1 MAWTDGLDRVLSHW
15 KIRSLGTE
23 KNGDTWQMIYLKLVS
38 LAAKVGSSGYIHIT
52 PSLPFSDKALAMELG
67 KHIIT
72 VRKALA
78 VLENYGLLERIS
90 GGFLRVTMPEFLPKD
105 EPQEENTPVHP
116 VSATAP
122 KRAAEPPAQKE
133 EQLALCPPQPQQAAQ
148 EPPQTAQETQTE
160 ETEAN
165 HEEEVDKD
173 MPFDLQQSEL
183 ESSMKLFA
191 EVEQIA
197 KSVGLPCNEYCL
209 AQACMK
215 ARQYG
220 MEKFRKAAEATAR
233 IQSPNWNYFNAV
245 IQGTGR
251 RPDTVN
257 MRQVYGAPNADPP
270 GKWYKPGMEEPGE
283 SITDD
288 IDVNDPRYIAWL
300 EQEKERERQYKEQL
314 KEEAERRAP
323 EFEKKKQERIARL
336 KAKGVF

>member
-78 VLENYGLLERIS
+78 VLESYGLLERIS
-90 GGFLRVTMPEFLPKD
+90 GGFLRVTMPELLPK
-105 EPQEENTPVHP
+105 EAPQEEDAPAQAAP
-116 VSATAP
+116 AAAP
-122 KRAAEPPAQKE
+122 KSAAEPPAQKE
-133 EQLALCPPQPQQAAQ
+133 EQLPICQPQPQQTAP
-148 EPPQTAQETQTE
+148 EPPPAAQETQPE
-160 ETEAN
+160 ETDIN
-165 HEEEVDKD
+165 NEEKVDKD

-183 ESSMKLFA
+183 EESMKLFS

-197 KSVGLPCNEYCL
+197 QSAGLPCNEYSIS
-209 AQACMK
+209 QACMK
-215 ARQYG
+215 ARTYG
-220 MEKFRKAAEATAR
+220 MEKFRQAAEATAR
-233 IQSPNWNYFNAV
+233 IQRPNWNYFNAV
-245 IQGTGR
+245 ILGTGR

-257 MRQVYGAPNADPP
+257 MRQVYGAPSAEPP

-283 SITDD
+283 SITDC
-288 IDVNDPRYIAWL
+288 IDTTDPKVIA
-300 EQEKERERQYKEQL
+300 RM
-314 KEEAERRAP
+314 KEEEDFLAANRARMKAEEEKRDVELRKKAEERARNLSWNR
-323 EFEKKKQERIARL
+323 K
-336 KAKGVF
+336 

>member
-38 LAAKVGSSGYIHIT
+38 LAAKVGSGGYIHIT

-78 VLENYGLLERIS
+78 VLESYGLLERIS
-90 GGFLRVTMPEFLPKD
+90 GGFLRVTMPELLPKD
-105 EPQEENTPVHP
+105 EPEEERESVQPTP
-116 VSATAP
+116 AAAP
-122 KRAAEPPAQKE
+122 KSAAVPPAKKE
-133 EQLALCPPQPQQAAQ
+133 EQLAACQPQPR
-148 EPPQTAQETQTE
+148 QTAPEPLQAVQETQQE
-160 ETEAN
+160 ETDIN
-165 HEEEVDKD
+165 NEEKVDKD

-183 ESSMKLFA
+183 EASMKLFD

-197 KSVGLPCNEYCL
+197 KSAGLPCNEYSIS
-209 AQACMK
+209 QACMK
-215 ARQYG
+215 ARTYG
-220 MEKFRKAAEATAR
+220 MEKFRQAAEATAR
-233 IQSPNWNYFNAV
+233 IQRPNWNYFNAV
-245 IQGTGR
+245 ILGTGR

>member
-72 VRKALA
+72 VRKALS

-105 EPQEENTPVHP
+105 EPQEENAPV
-116 VSATAP
+116 
-122 KRAAEPPAQKE
+122 Q
-133 EQLALCPPQPQQAAQ
+133 PQPRQEAQ
-148 EPPQTAQETQTE
+148 EPPRTAQETQTE
-160 ETEAN
+160 ETDVN
-165 HEEEVDKD
+165 NEEKVDKD
-173 MPFDLQQSEL
+173 MPFDLQQSDL
-183 ESSMKLFA
+183 ESSIKLFG

-197 KSVGLPCNEYCL
+197 KSVGLPCNEFCL
-209 AQACMK
+209 SQACMK
-215 ARQYG
+215 ARTYG
-220 MEKFRKAAEATAR
+220 MEKFRQAAEATAR
-233 IQSPNWNYFNAV
+233 IQRPNWNYFNAV

-283 SITDD
+283 SITDC
-288 IDVNDPRYIAWL
+288 IDTTNPKVIA
-300 EQEKERERQYKEQL
+300 RM
-314 KEEAERRAP
+314 KEEEEFLAANRARMKAEEEKRDVELRKKAEERARNLSWN
-323 EFEKKKQERIARL
+323 KK
-336 KAKGVF
+336 

>member
-1 MAWTDGLDRVLSHW
+1 MAWTDGLDRVLLHW

-38 LAAKVGSSGYIHIT
+38 LAAKVGSGGYIHIT

-90 GGFLRVTMPEFLPKD
+90 GGFLRVTMPELLPK
-105 EPQEENTPVHP
+105 EAPQEED
-116 VSATAP
+116 AP
-122 KRAAEPPAQKE
+122 AQAAPAVASKSAAEPPAQKE
-133 EQLALCPPQPQQAAQ
+133 EQLPICQPQPRQTAP
-148 EPPQTAQETQTE
+148 EPPPAAQETQPE
-160 ETEAN
+160 ETDAN

-183 ESSMKLFA
+183 EESMKLFA

-197 KSVGLPCNEYCL
+197 MSAGLPCNEFCL
-209 AQACMK
+209 SQACMK
-215 ARQYG
+215 ARTYG
-220 MEKFRKAAEATAR
+220 MEKFRQAAEATAR
-233 IQSPNWNYFNAV
+233 IQRPNWNYFNAV
-245 IQGTGR
+245 ILGTGR

-257 MRQVYGAPNADPP
+257 MRQVYGAPSADPP

-283 SITDD
+283 SITDC
-288 IDVNDPRYIAWL
+288 IDTTDPKVIA
-300 EQEKERERQYKEQL
+300 RM
-314 KEEAERRAP
+314 KEEEDFLAANRARMKAEEEKRDVELRKKAEERARNLSWNR
-323 EFEKKKQERIARL
+323 K
-336 KAKGVF
+336 

>member
-38 LAAKVGSSGYIHIT
+38 LAAKVGSGGYLHIT

-78 VLENYGLLERIS
+78 VLESYGLLERIS
-90 GGFLRVTMPEFLPKD
+90 GGFLRVTMPELLPK
-105 EPQEENTPVHP
+105 EAPQEEDAPAQAAP
-116 VSATAP
+116 AAAP
-122 KRAAEPPAQKE
+122 KSAAEPPAQKE
-133 EQLALCPPQPQQAAQ
+133 EQLPICQPQPKQTAPEPPQAAQ
-148 EPPQTAQETQTE
+148 ETQME
-160 ETEAN
+160 ETDIN
-165 HEEEVDKD
+165 NEEKVDKD

-183 ESSMKLFA
+183 EESMKLFA

-197 KSVGLPCNEYCL
+197 MSAGLPCNEFCL
-209 AQACMK
+209 SQACMK
-215 ARQYG
+215 ARTYG
-220 MEKFRKAAEATAR
+220 MEKFRQAAEATAR
-233 IQSPNWNYFNAV
+233 IQRPNWNYFNAV

-300 EQEKERERQYKEQL
+300 DQEKERERQYKEQL

-323 EFEKKKQERIARL
+323 EFEQKKQERIARL

>member
-1 MAWTDGLDRVLSHW
+1 MTWTDGLDQVLSHW

-90 GGFLRVTMPEFLPKD
+90 GGFLRITMPEFLPK
-105 EPQEENTPVHP
+105 EAPEEERKSAQPTPV
-116 VSATAP
+116 TAP

-133 EQLALCPPQPQQAAQ
+133 EQLAICPPQPQQTAP
-148 EPPQTAQETQTE
+148 EPTQAAQETQPE
-160 ETEAN
+160 ETAEN
-165 HEEEVDKD
+165 NEEKVDKD

-197 KSVGLPCNEYCL
+197 KSVGLPCNEFSIS
-209 AQACMK
+209 QACMK
-215 ARQYG
+215 ARTYG
-220 MEKFRKAAEATAR
+220 MEKFRQAAEATAR

-245 IQGTGR
+245 ILGTGR

-283 SITDD
+283 SITDC
-288 IDVNDPRYIAWL
+288 IDTTDPKVIA
-300 EQEKERERQYKEQL
+300 RM
-314 KEEAERRAP
+314 KEEEEFLAANRARMKAEEEKRDVELRKKAEERARNLP
-323 EFEKKKQERIARL
+323 WNKK
-336 KAKGVF
+336 

>member
-72 VRKALA
+72 VRKALS

-105 EPQEENTPVHP
+105 EPQEENAPVQP
-116 VSATAP
+116 VPATAP
-122 KRAAEPPAQKE
+122 KSAAEPPAQKE
-133 EQLALCPPQPQQAAQ
+133 EQLALYLPQPQQTAQ
-148 EPPQTAQETQTE
+148 EPPQAAQETQPE
-160 ETEAN
+160 ETGTN

-183 ESSMKLFA
+183 ESSIKLFG

-220 MEKFRKAAEATAR
+220 MEKFRQAAEATAR

-283 SITDD
+283 SITDC
-288 IDVNDPRYIAWL
+288 IDTTDPKVIA
-300 EQEKERERQYKEQL
+300 RM
-314 KEEAERRAP
+314 KEEEEFLAANRARMKEEEEKRDVELRKKAAERAKNLP
-323 EFEKKKQERIARL
+323 WNKK
-336 KAKGVF
+336 

>member
-38 LAAKVGSSGYIHIT
+38 LAAKVGSGGYIHIT

-78 VLENYGLLERIS
+78 VLESYGLLERIS
-90 GGFLRVTMPEFLPKD
+90 GGFLRVTMPELLPKD
-105 EPQEENTPVHP
+105 EPQEENAPVQP
-116 VSATAP
+116 VPTAAT
-122 KRAAEPPAQKE
+122 KSAAEPPAQKE
-133 EQLALCPPQPQQAAQ
+133 EQLALCPSQPQQAAQ
-148 EPPQTAQETQTE
+148 KPPQTAQETQPE
-160 ETEAN
+160 ETDAN

-183 ESSMKLFA
+183 EASMKLFD

-197 KSVGLPCNEYCL
+197 KSAGLPCNEYCL

-215 ARQYG
+215 ARTYG
-220 MEKFRKAAEATAR
+220 MEKFRQAAEATAR

-245 IQGTGR
+245 ILGTGR

-283 SITDD
+283 SITDC
-288 IDVNDPRYIAWL
+288 IDTTDPKVIA
-300 EQEKERERQYKEQL
+300 RM
-314 KEEAERRAP
+314 KEEEDFLAANRARMKAEEEKRDVELRKKAEERARNLSWN
-323 EFEKKKQERIARL
+323 KK
-336 KAKGVF
+336 

>member
-38 LAAKVGSSGYIHIT
+38 LAAKVGSGGYIHIT

-72 VRKALA
+72 VRKALT

-90 GGFLRVTMPEFLPKD
+90 GGFLRVTMPELLPKD
-105 EPQEENTPVHP
+105 EPEEERASAQPTPV
-116 VSATAP
+116 TAP
-122 KRAAEPPAQKE
+122 KSAADPPAQQEK
-133 EQLALCPPQPQQAAQ
+133 QLPICPPQPRQKAP
-148 EPPQTAQETQTE
+148 EPPPAAQETQME
-160 ETEAN
+160 ESDEN
-165 HEEEVDKD
+165 HKEEVDKD

-183 ESSMKLFA
+183 EASMKFFS

-197 KSVGLPCNEYCL
+197 KSVGLPCNEYSIS
-209 AQACMK
+209 QACMK
-215 ARQYG
+215 ARTYG
-220 MEKFRKAAEATAR
+220 MEKFRQAAEATAR
-233 IQSPNWNYFNAV
+233 IQRPNWNYFNAV

-257 MRQVYGAPNADPP
+257 IRQVYGAPNADPP

-283 SITDD
+283 SITDC
-288 IDVNDPRYIAWL
+288 IDTSNPKVIA
-300 EQEKERERQYKEQL
+300 RM
-314 KEEAERRAP
+314 KEEEEFLAANRARMKAE
-323 EFEKKKQERIARL
+323 EEKRDVELRKKAEEW
-336 KAKGVF
+336 AKNLSWNKK

>member
-1 MAWTDGLDRVLSHW
+1 
-15 KIRSLGTE
+15 
-23 KNGDTWQMIYLKLVS
+23 
-38 LAAKVGSSGYIHIT
+38 
-52 PSLPFSDKALAMELG
+52 
-67 KHIIT
+67 
-72 VRKALA
+72 
-78 VLENYGLLERIS
+78 
-90 GGFLRVTMPEFLPKD
+90 
-105 EPQEENTPVHP
+105 
-116 VSATAP
+116 
-122 KRAAEPPAQKE
+122 
-133 EQLALCPPQPQQAAQ
+133 
-148 EPPQTAQETQTE
+148 
-160 ETEAN
+160 
-165 HEEEVDKD
+165 

-183 ESSMKLFA
+183 EASMKLFD

-197 KSVGLPCNEYCL
+197 KSAGLPCNEYSIS
-209 AQACMK
+209 QACMK
-215 ARQYG
+215 ARTYG
-220 MEKFRKAAEATAR
+220 MEKFRQAAEATAR
-233 IQSPNWNYFNAV
+233 IQRPNWNYFNAV
-245 IQGTGR
+245 ILGTGR

>member
-1 MAWTDGLDRVLSHW
+1 MAWTDGLDQVLSHW

-78 VLENYGLLERIS
+78 VLESYGLLERIS
-90 GGFLRVTMPEFLPKD
+90 GGFLRVTMPELLPK
-105 EPQEENTPVHP
+105 EAPQEED
-116 VSATAP
+116 AP
-122 KRAAEPPAQKE
+122 AQAAPAAASKSAAEPPAQKE
-133 EQLALCPPQPQQAAQ
+133 EQLPICQPQPRQTAP
-148 EPPQTAQETQTE
+148 EPPPAAQETQME
-160 ETEAN
+160 ETDIN
-165 HEEEVDKD
+165 NEEKVDKD

-183 ESSMKLFA
+183 EESMKLFA

-197 KSVGLPCNEYCL
+197 MSAGLPCNEFCL
-209 AQACMK
+209 SQACMK
-215 ARQYG
+215 ARTYG
-220 MEKFRKAAEATAR
+220 MEKFRQAAEATAR
-233 IQSPNWNYFNAV
+233 IQRPNWNYFNAV
-245 IQGTGR
+245 ILGTGR

-283 SITDD
+283 SITDC
-288 IDVNDPRYIAWL
+288 IDTTDPKVIA
-300 EQEKERERQYKEQL
+300 RM
-314 KEEAERRAP
+314 KEEEEFLAANRARMKAEEEKRDVELRKKAEERARNLSWNR
-323 EFEKKKQERIARL
+323 K
-336 KAKGVF
+336 